1 MKPRDTSNARS
12 EPEGAQLSKR
22 VFLGRRA
29 RVVGGQINGSE
40 TTLVW
45 RRDWA
50 VCTVSNCLLPYYV
63 LGGNIAVGNVQAFMN
78 IATILCNIL

>member
-1 MKPRDTSNARS
+1 MKPWDIFDARS
-12 EPEGAQLSKR
+12 EPEGAQLYTR

-29 RVVGGQINGSE
+29 RVGGGQLNGSE

-45 RRDWA
+45 RWDWA

-63 LGGNIAVGNVQAFMN
+63 LGGNMAGGNVQAFTN